1 MLMPAISCSNL
12 GWTTPDGQSVLSGLD
27 LRFQSERIALVGR
40 NGVGKTTLL
49 RLIAGDLTPS
59 SGSIAVQG
67 RLARLRQAVQFGADE
82 RIADLW
88 GVADAIA
95 LLRLAESGDAT
106 AEQLA
111 DADWTLES
119 RIDAALE
126 RVGLAAGPDTRLC
139 TLSGGQRTRAALAG
153 AILDAPD
160 FLLLDEPTNNLDR
173 AGRAAVAELVDGW
186 RAGLILVSHDRELLE
201 RVDAIVELT
210 GLGAQR
216 YGGNWS
222 HYRERKAV
230 ELTAAAHDLDIAE
243 RQVKQAARKAQ
254 VATERQQ
261 RRDAAGARK
270 GARGDMP
277 RILIGARKNQAEASS
292 AADRHV
298 AERLR
303 AEAEDQAQ
311 AARSRV
317 EILEPIRITLPSTG
331 LAPDRIVLR
340 LTDVSVGHDPATPLL
355 EHVDLLVEGPERI
368 AITGPNGSGK
378 TSLLAT
384 MAGTLLP
391 LAGRIDRPM
400 RHAVLDQTAALLDP
414 ALSIADNLARLH
426 PELDENGRRALLA
439 HFRFRGDAALQ
450 RVGSLSGG
458 QMLRAGLACVLGSV
472 PPPLLILDEPTNH
485 LDLEAI
491 EAVEARLRGYD
502 GALLVVSHD
511 ERFLDAIG
519 ITRWIALG

>member
-27 LRFQSERIALVGR
+27 LRFQSERTALVGR

-59 SGSIAVQG
+59 SGSITVQG

-88 GVADAIA
+88 GVADAIT

-153 AILDAPD
+153 AILEAPD

-222 HYRERKAV
+222 QYRERKAV

-270 GARGDMP
+270 GAR
-277 RILIGARKNQAEASS
+277 
-292 AADRHV
+292 
-298 AERLR
+298 
-303 AEAEDQAQ
+303 
-311 AARSRV
+311 
-317 EILEPIRITLPSTG
+317 
-331 LAPDRIVLR
+331 
-340 LTDVSVGHDPATPLL
+340 
-355 EHVDLLVEGPERI
+355 
-368 AITGPNGSGK
+368 
-378 TSLLAT
+378 
-384 MAGTLLP
+384 
-391 LAGRIDRPM
+391 
-400 RHAVLDQTAALLDP
+400 
-414 ALSIADNLARLH
+414 
-426 PELDENGRRALLA
+426 
-439 HFRFRGDAALQ
+439 
-450 RVGSLSGG
+450 
-458 QMLRAGLACVLGSV
+458 
-472 PPPLLILDEPTNH
+472 
-485 LDLEAI
+485 
-491 EAVEARLRGYD
+491 
-502 GALLVVSHD
+502 
-511 ERFLDAIG
+511 
-519 ITRWIALG
+519 

>member
-12 GWTTPDGQSVLSGLD
+12 GWTTPDGQSVLSDLD
-27 LRFQSERIALVGR
+27 LRFQSERTALVGR

-49 RLIAGDLTPS
+49 RLIAGDLTPC

-126 RVGLAAGPDTRLC
+126 RVGLDAGPDTRLC

-153 AILDAPD
+153 AILEAPD

-216 YGGNWS
+216 YGGN
-222 HYRERKAV
+222 
-230 ELTAAAHDLDIAE
+230 
-243 RQVKQAARKAQ
+243 
-254 VATERQQ
+254 
-261 RRDAAGARK
+261 
-270 GARGDMP
+270 
-277 RILIGARKNQAEASS
+277 
-292 AADRHV
+292 
-298 AERLR
+298 
-303 AEAEDQAQ
+303 
-311 AARSRV
+311 
-317 EILEPIRITLPSTG
+317 
-331 LAPDRIVLR
+331 
-340 LTDVSVGHDPATPLL
+340 
-355 EHVDLLVEGPERI
+355 
-368 AITGPNGSGK
+368 
-378 TSLLAT
+378 
-384 MAGTLLP
+384 
-391 LAGRIDRPM
+391 
-400 RHAVLDQTAALLDP
+400 
-414 ALSIADNLARLH
+414 
-426 PELDENGRRALLA
+426 
-439 HFRFRGDAALQ
+439 
-450 RVGSLSGG
+450 
-458 QMLRAGLACVLGSV
+458 
-472 PPPLLILDEPTNH
+472 
-485 LDLEAI
+485 
-491 EAVEARLRGYD
+491 
-502 GALLVVSHD
+502 
-511 ERFLDAIG
+511 
-519 ITRWIALG
+519 